1 MKRHVKGLLGRL
13 WRGTD
18 AVRRPIRR
26 KVDAVLGGAI
36 RDPIAQHLHALNV
49 SHHEMNIA
57 LNSCVREIARLELQ
71 VEELRFQLVD
81 RIEAERGDDSFVDAA

>member
-1 MKRHVKGLLGRL
+1 MTRHIKGLLGKL

-18 AVRRPIRR
+18 PIRRPIRR
-26 KVDAVLGGAI
+26 KIDAVLGGAI

-71 VEELRFQLVD
+71 VEELRFQLAD
-81 RIEAERGDDSFVDAA
+81 RHHADRGDGTLSDAA